1 MLPPN
6 ALQIA
11 NRFFPRLFKPF
22 QCSKPHHP
30 FLIGER
36 LNTQGSRKFKRIIL
50 DEDFDTA
57 LSIAREQIE
66 KGAHGL
72 DICVAL
78 TERPDEKFLMQK
90 LLKKL
95 APVIHVPFVIDTTEL
110 DVLETALQTAPGRC
124 LINST
129 HLESGREKADLILS
143 LAKKYNAAVIA
154 LTIDEKGMAKTS
166 DQKLEVAQRIHDI
179 AVNEHGLC
187 SEDLVFDD
195 LTFTLATGDEE
206 YINSAIETIEGIRKI
221 KSGLPGVLTSLG
233 VSNVSFGLKQSAR
246 AVINSVMLYHAVNAG
261 LDMAIVNPA
270 HIQPY
275 SEIPMEEKELAED
288 LIFNKRADALQ
299 RVIEHF
305 ETVSS
310 TSAADENSTIA
321 LLNKMPTG
329 ERLHWKIVHRVKEGV
344 ENDIDEL
351 IQKKR
356 SSNPARSCG

>member
-1 MLPPN
+1 MDGQAVYPLQPEPFAKEMLDFVEKYNISIIGGCCGTTPEHLKLIVDSLKEHAAPERPENCKPVLSSAIQAVSMQQSPP
-6 ALQIA
+6 
-11 NRFFPRLFKPF
+11 
-22 QCSKPHHP
+22 P

-50 DEDFDTA
+50 DEDFETA

-78 TERPDEKFLMQK
+78 TERPDEKILMQK

-129 HLESGREKADLILS
+129 HLEGGREKADQIFS
-143 LAKKYNAAVIA
+143 LAKKYNAAVIV

-166 DQKLEVAQRIHDI
+166 DRKLEIAQRIYHI
-179 AVNEHGLC
+179 AVDEHGLC
-187 SEDLVFDD
+187 PEDLVFDD

-206 YINSAIETIEGIRKI
+206 YVYSAIETIEGIRKI
-221 KSGLPGVLTSLG
+221 KSSLPAVLTSLG

-275 SEIPMEEKELAED
+275 SEIPSEEK
-288 LIFNKRADALQ
+288 RARRRPDFQ
-299 RVIEHF
+299 
-305 ETVSS
+305 
-310 TSAADENSTIA
+310 
-321 LLNKMPTG
+321 
-329 ERLHWKIVHRVKEGV
+329 
-344 ENDIDEL
+344 
-351 IQKKR
+351 
-356 SSNPARSCG
+356 